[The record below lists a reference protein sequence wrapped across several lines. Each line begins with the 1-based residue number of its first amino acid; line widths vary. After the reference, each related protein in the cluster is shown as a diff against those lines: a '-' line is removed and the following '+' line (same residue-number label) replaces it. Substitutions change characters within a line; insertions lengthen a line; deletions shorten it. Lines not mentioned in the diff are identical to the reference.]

1 MREAI
6 CQKLI
11 DSVPEVQGK
20 VYEPQAARAGTK
32 PPYLVVRQGVEI
44 EDTPWTGFRR
54 IIEVWPYVART
65 TFQKVDDLAVK
76 VVAALDKQILTD
88 AATGEVF
95 TCQYLGTVGQDFV
108 DEDWDAITRG
118 LRFAVL
124 ALQPV
129 AVPETVAND
138 PWLEAL
144 ADWTETILGTAWT
157 VYRNAWPLGYRRPAV
172 MWRLAGVEVQEKARA
187 MFEVRKR
194 FIGHVLGSTPN
205 EQITGALTVIQELGN
220 AIKLPLDTANKRYLT
235 VNNPAVDYRADA
247 LTAGQ
252 VSVILSRL
260 TNRPAAE
267 VPLLMETYGRGTL
280 NGGD

>member
-1 MREAI
+1 MRAAI
-6 CQKLI
+6 RQLLI
-11 DSVPEVQGK
+11 NGVPQVGGR
-20 VYEPQAARAGTK
+20 VYEPHAAGASIQK
-32 PPYLVVRQGVEI
+32 PYLVLRQGVET
-44 EDTPWTGFRR
+44 EESPWAGFRR

-65 TFQKVDDLAVK
+65 TFQKVDTLADK
-76 VVAALDKQILTD
+76 VTAALDKQILTD
-88 AATGEVF
+88 TATGEVF
-95 TCQYLGTVGQDFV
+95 TCQYLGTVGQDYV
-108 DEDWDAITRG
+108 DEEWDAITRG

-138 PWLEAL
+138 PWLETL
-144 ADWTETILGTAWT
+144 AAWTGTILGAAWT
-157 VYRNAWPLGYRRPAV
+157 VYRNFWPLGYKRPAV
-172 MWRLAGVEVQEKARA
+172 LWRLAGIGVQEKARA

-205 EQITGALTVIQELGN
+205 EQITGALTVVQELGN

-252 VSVILSRL
+252 VSVTLSRL
-260 TNRPAAE
+260 TNRPAEEA
-267 VPLLMETYGRGTL
+267 PLMQKVYSTGQVR
-280 NGGD
+280 

>member
-1 MREAI
+1 MRAAI
-6 CQKLI
+6 RQQLI
-11 DSVPEVQGK
+11 NRVPDVQGR
-20 VYEPQAARAGTK
+20 VYEPQAAGATTQK
-32 PPYLVVRQGVEI
+32 PYLVLRQGVDA

-65 TFQKVDDLAVK
+65 TFQKVDDLATK
-76 VVAALDKQILTD
+76 IVAALDKQLITD
-88 AATGEVF
+88 TSTGEVF

-108 DEDWDAITRG
+108 DEEWDAITRG

-144 ADWTETILGTAWT
+144 AAWTGTILGTAWT
-157 VYRNAWPLGYRRPAV
+157 VYRNFWPLGYKRPAV
-172 MWRLAGVEVQEKARA
+172 MWRLTGVEVRERARA

-205 EQITGALTVIQELGN
+205 EQVTGALTVVQEMGN
-220 AIKLPLDTANKRYLT
+220 AIKLPLDVVNKRYLT

-252 VSVILSRL
+252 VTVILSRL
-260 TNRPAAE
+260 TNRPAEEA
-267 VPLLMETYGRGTL
+267 PLIMAVHNTGFIQ
-280 NGGD
+280 D